1 MAQWTKRQLDCLQE
15 IGVPLW
21 KFKTAELPP
30 QAAPVL
36 EAEPV
41 THVFYRLG
49 PWVFRFD
56 HKLPVTGLGWLQDL
70 AVQAAE
76 KAVEINGPSQA
87 DAYIDGQPYAQHPL
101 TPKQKRELWQKL
113 SSWLS

>member
-15 IGVPLW
+15 IGIPLW
-21 KFKTAELPP
+21 KFKVAEGP
-30 QAAPVL
+30 AAVEPAP

-41 THVFYRLG
+41 TYAFYRLG

-56 HKLPVTGLGWLQDL
+56 HRLPVTGLGWLQDL

-76 KAVEINGPSQA
+76 KPVEINGPSSA
-87 DAYIDGQPYAQHPL
+87 EAYVDGQPYTEHPL
-101 TPKQKRELWQKL
+101 TPEQKRQLWQQL

>member
-21 KFKTAELPP
+21 KFKTTEGASP
-30 QAAPVL
+30 QA
-36 EAEPV
+36 EPEPE
-41 THVFYRLG
+41 TLTYAFYRLG

-56 HKLPVTGLGWLQDL
+56 HKLPVTGLPWLQDL

-76 KAVEINGPSQA
+76 KPVEINGPSSD
-87 DAYIDGQPYAQHPL
+87 DAYVDGQPYIGHPL
-101 TPKQKRELWQKL
+101 APEQKRQLWQQL